1 MTHKRKKGGC
11 GPMPVEPC
19 CQPEQD
25 DLNTY
30 QDIVDRYIKVW
41 HRHASKRA
49 EYYADVASLEAA
61 VERAVMSATSDGKR
75 HPHQY
80 KIRKGRLPEARDKL
94 LSAIPDLANC
104 QSFAEL
110 FKLVEQEIGPIHGI
124 GELVVYDVSTR
135 IGYYLNLYP
144 QEVYLHCGTREG
156 ANALGLGHG
165 RATIAVEELPAPF
178 HQLTADEL
186 EGCLCIYKEAL
197 KRIARKSRAAS
208 IN

>member
-75 HPHQY
+75 HPHQTR
-80 KIRKGRLPEARDKL
+80 IPEERLEEARDRL
-94 LSAIPDLANC
+94 LSAISDLKNYRD
-104 QSFAEL
+104 FAEL
-110 FKLVEQEIGPIHGI
+110 FDFVEWAIKPIHGI

-165 RATIAVEELPAPF
+165 RATIAVEELPEPF

-186 EGCLCIYKEAL
+186 EDCLCIYKEAL
-197 KRIARKSRAAS
+197 ERIASMP
-208 IN
+208 